1 MRVATGRQPREDSDS
16 DMHIRAR
23 CVSSRPLFLGILH
36 NDVDFTGDIQS
47 EAFGGGSAAAVG
59 R

>member
-1 MRVATGRQPREDSDS
+1 MTGRRPREDSDS

-36 NDVDFTGDIQS
+36 NDVDLTGDIGS
-47 EAFGGGSAAAVG
+47 EAFSGGSAAAVG